1 MKSFKFD
8 FSTGEFALTDGKAQ
22 VIVEQE
28 LIKNKIEKLLR
39 TEYGKYPIYVE
50 YGMPFHSWMQGM
62 KDREFVRLS
71 LTRELTER
79 IPELVDGVNQISDV
93 DFNFTRNGVSV
104 TFTVTTEY
112 SEPEVIEVWLNQTQ
126 S

>member
-8 FSTGEFALTDGKAQ
+8 FATGDFALTDGKVQ
-22 VIVEQE
+22 VITEQE

-39 TEYGKYPIYVE
+39 TEYGKYPIYTD
-50 YGMPFHSWMQGM
+50 YGMPFHNWMQGI

-79 IPELVDGVNQISDV
+79 IPELVDGVQQIYDV
-93 DFNFTRNGVSV
+93 DFNFTRNGVTV
-104 TFTVTTEY
+104 TFTVVTDY
-112 SEPEVIEVWLNQTQ
+112 SEAEVIETWLNQTQ
-126 S
+126 

>member
-1 MKSFKFD
+1 MISFAFD
-8 FSTGEFALTDGKAQ
+8 FTAGDFVLTDGKAQ
-22 VIVEQE
+22 KITGQE

-50 YGMPFHSWMQGM
+50 YGMPFHNWMQGI

-79 IPELVDGVNQISDV
+79 IPKLVDGVRQIYDV
-93 DFNFTRNGVSV
+93 DFNFTRNGVTV
-104 TFTVTTEY
+104 TFTVTTDY
-112 SEPEVIEVWLNQTQ
+112 SEPEVVEIWLNQTQ